1 MSVFPKKDGVKPFNF
16 APYID
21 QTDEQRGIY
30 DDIEMKFTKSKKL
43 KLGLVCVPSY
53 GHMHPMSQLAKGLV
67 ERGHDV
73 HVITNGNEAKEKVD
87 KIYANIPGV
96 TLIYTEG
103 PALSTLLVNLA
114 TNEDGDTGDQAYIN
128 NWKPHALEACKTL
141 APDMILC
148 DMFS

>member
-1 MSVFPKKDGVKPFNF
+1 MSVFPNKDGVKPFNF
-16 APYID
+16 KPYID
-21 QTDEQRGIY
+21 QTDEERGTY
-30 DDIEMKFTKSKKL
+30 DDIEMKFIKSKKL
-43 KLGLVCVPSY
+43 KLGLVSIPNY
-53 GHMHPMSQLAKGLV
+53 GHMHPMSQLAKGLA

-87 KIYANIPGV
+87 EIFADIPGV
-96 TLIYTEG
+96 TIIYTEG
-103 PALSTLLVNLA
+103 PPLSSLLVNLA

-128 NWKPHALEACKTL
+128 AWKPHALEACKAL